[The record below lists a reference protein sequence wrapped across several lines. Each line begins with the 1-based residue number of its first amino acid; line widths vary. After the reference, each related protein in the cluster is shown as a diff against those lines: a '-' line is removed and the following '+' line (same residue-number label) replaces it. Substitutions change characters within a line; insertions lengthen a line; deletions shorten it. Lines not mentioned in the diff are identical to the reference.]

1 VAAGRREWLKD
12 WGPRKGSQHMM
23 TSQCSL
29 PCICT
34 RVISKITPYLRQ
46 RKPFQSNETFYILKN
61 QDPLW
66 PPYRGSLLA
75 PIQPI
80 WIWIWISFTLT
91 HPFSGYAGY
100 ILVSSKSNIQ
110 FVVLRLHES
119 GPLSS
124 GVRAV
129 WFCVSIPESPRL
141 LCKV

>member
-1 VAAGRREWLKD
+1 MATTERPTRDEPKYGITKFSRFR
-12 WGPRKGSQHMM
+12 HMM
-23 TSQCSL
+23 TSQCSA
-29 PCICT
+29 PCICI
-34 RVISKITPYLRQ
+34 RVISKITPHSRQ
-46 RKPFQSNETFYILKN
+46 CKSFQSNETFY
-61 QDPLW
+61 
-66 PPYRGSLLA
+66 S